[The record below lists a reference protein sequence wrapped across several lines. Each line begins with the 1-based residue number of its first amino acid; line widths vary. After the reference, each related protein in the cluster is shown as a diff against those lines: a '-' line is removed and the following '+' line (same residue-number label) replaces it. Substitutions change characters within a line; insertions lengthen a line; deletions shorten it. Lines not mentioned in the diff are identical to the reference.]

1 MTACGSFN
9 HVDEWLM
16 AQDDQEELIQK
27 GPNIDHSITLYIF
40 IYILFEFKVS
50 TYRGYNVN
58 DSFKALRLRKTVKE
72 DYIEDVAKF
81 NYERFWLDLNHHIE
95 KDS

>member
-27 GPNIDHSITLYIF
+27 GPNIDHSITLYIYL
-40 IYILFEFKVS
+40 YI
-50 TYRGYNVN
+50 
-58 DSFKALRLRKTVKE
+58 
-72 DYIEDVAKF
+72 I
-81 NYERFWLDLNHHIE
+81 
-95 KDS
+95 